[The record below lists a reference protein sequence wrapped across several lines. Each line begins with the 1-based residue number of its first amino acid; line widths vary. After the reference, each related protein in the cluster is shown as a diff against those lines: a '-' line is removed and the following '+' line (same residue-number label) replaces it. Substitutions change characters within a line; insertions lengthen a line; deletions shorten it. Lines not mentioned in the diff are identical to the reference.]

1 MPEEFEGDLS
11 GAVFWGAELRGAL
24 FRDVDL
30 TGARITH
37 AVVCD
42 VDVDALVERLV
53 VNGVDVTDYV
63 NERDRWYPLR
73 TMLRPNE
80 PDEVRSAWA
89 AFDSAWAATV
99 HEARR
104 LPDAA
109 LHTQVDG
116 EWSFVET
123 VRHLVFA
130 TDKWFTVPILGGEF
144 HPLGLPNTGSRDV
157 GWPGLELD
165 ADPTTDEALAAW
177 ADRWNRFGNHAR
189 RLATPEQG
197 MMQVMENGELP
208 RAWSAHVVFEELF
221 WHNRYA
227 TRDLAVLAGRK
238 DPLNP

>member
-11 GAVFWGAELRGAL
+11 GAVFWGAELRDAT

-30 TGARITH
+30 TGVRITH
-37 AVVCD
+37 SVVAD
-42 VDVDALVERLV
+42 VEIDAMVQRLV

-80 PDEVRSAWA
+80 PDDIRTAWA

-99 HEARR
+99 HDAHR

-109 LHTQVDG
+109 LHEQVDG
-116 EWSFVET
+116 QWSFVET

-130 TDKWFTVPILGGEF
+130 TDKWFTVPILGGTF
-144 HPLGLPNTGSRDV
+144 HPIGLPNTGSRDL
-157 GWPGLELD
+157 GWPGVDLD
-165 ADPTTDEALAAW
+165 ADPTTAHALDAW
-177 ADRWNRFGNHAR
+177 NDRWARFGDYAR
-189 RLATPEQG
+189 ALTAPEDG
-197 MMQVMENGELP
+197 TIQVIENGELP

-227 TRDLAVLAGRK
+227 TRDLAVLAARP
-238 DPLNP
+238 DPLSP